1 MNVFKRIGDT
11 AATIL
16 GLMVIVWF
24 GISCMK
30 LGWRARDNDLL
41 RPVVS
46 FILGVEVNEEEKG
59 TVGKIQDWL
68 IDNKKYDEQNNV
80 E

>member
-1 MNVFKRIGDT
+1 M
-11 AATIL
+11 
-16 GLMVIVWF
+16 
-24 GISCMK
+24 
-30 LGWRARDNDLL
+30 
-41 RPVVS
+41 S